1 MRDPYIVLSVS
12 KSATADEIKKAFR
25 RLAKTYHPDQSKD
38 PKAKEKFSEI
48 STAYEILGD
57 EKKRGQFDRGEI
69 DAEGK
74 PRAPQF
80 SSGFGDGRGA
90 GAGAAGFDF
99 GMGGAGPFG
108 RGRAGAG
115 GFDASDIFSELFSGG
130 GARTRARPR
139 GEDVSTT
146 VSVPL
151 NAVAEGTKVQV
162 QVAAGRTLEVK
173 IPAGI
178 EDGQQIRLKGQG
190 EPSPAGG
197 ESGDVL
203 ISVKFAPH
211 PFFKVEGKD
220 IRLDLPVSLYEAA
233 LGGKVNIPTLT
244 GKVELT
250 LPPNSNNGKVLRL
263 RGKGLTSTKGGAGD
277 LLVTLRPTLP
287 DTIDAEFET
296 LMRKWQEQKPYQP
309 RKNME

>member
-1 MRDPYIVLSVS
+1 MRDPYNVLSIS
-12 KSATADEIKKAFR
+12 KSATADEVKKAFR

-48 STAYEILGD
+48 SAAYEILGD

-80 SSGFGDGRGA
+80 GGGFGEGRGA

-99 GMGGAGPFG
+99 GGGSPFG
-108 RGRAGAG
+108 RGRAGAAG

-139 GEDVSTT
+139 GEDLATS

-151 NAVAEGTKVQV
+151 GAVADGTKVQV
-162 QVAAGRTLEVK
+162 QVSAGRTLEVK

-197 ESGDVL
+197 ESGDLL
-203 ISVKFAPH
+203 ITVKFAPH

-220 IRLDLPVSLYEAA
+220 IRLDLPISLYEAA
-233 LGGKVNIPTLT
+233 LGAKVNIPTLT

-263 RGKGLTSTKGGAGD
+263 RGKGLSSSKGAAGD

-287 DTIDAEFET
+287 DAQDAEFES
-296 LMRKWQEQKPYQP
+296 LMRKWQDSKPYQP

>member
-1 MRDPYIVLSVS
+1 MRDPYNVLSVT

-25 RLAKTYHPDQSKD
+25 KLAKVYHPDQSKD

-48 STAYEILGD
+48 NSAYEILGD
-57 EKKRGQFDRGEI
+57 VKKRGQFDRGEI

-74 PRAPQF
+74 PRAPSF
-80 SSGFGDGRGA
+80 SEARGG

-99 GMGGAGPFG
+99 GGGSPFG
-108 RGRAGAG
+108 RSRAGVNA

-130 GARTRARPR
+130 SARTRPR
-139 GEDVSTT
+139 GDDVATT
-146 VSVPL
+146 VNVPL
-151 NAVAEGTKVQV
+151 SAVIDGANVQV

-173 IPAGI
+173 IPVGI

-197 ESGDVL
+197 ESGDLL

-211 PFFKVEGKD
+211 PFFKVEGRD
-220 IRLDLPVSLYEAA
+220 IRLDLPITLYEAV
-233 LGGKVNIPTLT
+233 LGGKVNVPTLT

-250 LPPNSNNGKVLRL
+250 LPANSNSGKVLRL
-263 RGKGLTSTKGGAGD
+263 RGKGLTSTKGSAGD

-287 DTIDAEFET
+287 DSKDPEFES
-296 LMRKWQEQKPYQP
+296 LMKKWQDMKPYQP